1 MMDRKRFGRFSAF
14 FAVGFCYLV
23 VCATGAK
30 NHELRAAQLPEQ
42 AVKAADF
49 RAELSAS
56 QVKDGSV
63 VIVSVGLPEQLEDAL
78 VKGDFEGIQIPFFS
92 DSVKG
97 EYHAVLGV
105 PYNHKSGETK
115 ISIRVLKNGIE
126 YSKELPLT
134 VLSGQYAS
142 ETLRVD
148 LRHLNPT
155 KKDIKRIF
163 RDKAEVGKI
172 YSRLIPRKYWKGPFR
187 FPVESAITSVYGTK
201 RVFNGQFASFHSGLD
216 FKAPV
221 GTRVY
226 ASAPG
231 KVVLAKDLFFTGN
244 TVMVDHGYGVLT
256 LYAHLSKIDVTRGQ
270 MVDLNTLLGLSG
282 ETGRVSGPHLHWQAV
297 VHKMKV
303 NPLDLTKV
311 MK

>member
-1 MMDRKRFGRFSAF
+1 M
-14 FAVGFCYLV
+14 
-23 VCATGAK
+23 
-30 NHELRAAQLPEQ
+30 RAAQLPEQ
-42 AVKAADF
+42 AVKIADF
-49 RAELSAS
+49 RAELSTS

-63 VIVSVGLPEQLEDAL
+63 VIVSVGLPEELADAS
-78 VKGDFEGIQIPFFS
+78 VKGDFEGIQLPFFADTS
-92 DSVKG
+92 KG

-105 PYNHKSGETK
+105 PYNHKAGETK
-115 ISIRVLKNGIE
+115 VSIRVFKDGIE
-126 YSKELPLT
+126 HFKAKELPITILN
-134 VLSGQYAS
+134 GQYAS

-148 LRHLNPT
+148 PRHLNPT
-155 KKDIKRIF
+155 KKDIKRIY

-172 YSRLIPRKYWKGPFR
+172 YSQLIPRKYWKGPFR
-187 FPVESAITSVYGTK
+187 LPVESAMTSVYGTK
-201 RVFNGQFASFHSGLD
+201 RVFNGRFASFHSGLD

-231 KVVLAKDLFFTGN
+231 EVVLAKNLFFTGN

-256 LYAHLSKIDVTRGQ
+256 LYAHLSKIDVKRGQ
-270 MVDLNTLLGLSG
+270 LVDLNTLLGLSG